1 MATTTGGFSSEGLAL
16 EAKTLELESLSQKE
30 AIEIGE
36 IAMDMGFAR
45 GLGIAVE
52 VRLKDWIV
60 FHASLPGSDKENDSW
75 IARKELERDG
85 VGLSLAHGSDKP
97 TCTAT
102 VTLDAAGS
110 ASYEFLIDG
119 TATFDFNASWLPDP
133 ERLKPSVL
141 HIGTL
146 VTIVEPASTILYDWA
161 VKSAEFAPVV
171 FDPNVR
177 SSVVGDR
184 NKYVAAV
191 EKWVGISSVVKL
203 SDDDISWLYPDESMD
218 EVAKRW
224 IAGGTSLVVV
234 TRGAHGIIG
243 YTEHG
248 FEEVE
253 SAKVSVVDTVGAGDT
268 VGAILVEGIIKH
280 SVIGLQG
287 HVLNAVLHRAAIAA
301 GITVSRAGAQP
312 PRLHELVEAL
322 DA

>member
-1 MATTTGGFSSEGLAL
+1 MCGEVLIDILPTGAVVGGGPANTAKALARLGLQV
-16 EAKTLELESLSQKE
+16 EF
-30 AIEIGE
+30 I
-36 IAMDMGFAR
+36 D
-45 GLGIAVE
+45 GISTDAYG
-52 VRLKDWIV
+52 IT
-60 FHASLPGSDKENDSW
+60 
-75 IARKELERDG
+75 ARKELERDG
-85 VGLSLAHGSDKP
+85 VGLTLALSSDKP

-102 VTLDAAGS
+102 VRLDSAGS
-110 ASYEFLIDG
+110 ASYNFLIDG
-119 TATFDFNASWLPDP
+119 TATFDFNDSWLPDP
-133 ERLKPSVL
+133 EALKPSVL

-146 VTIVEPASTILYDWA
+146 ATIVEPASTTLHNWA
-161 VKSAEFAPVV
+161 IKCGEFAPIV

-177 SSVVGDR
+177 SSVVGDPE
-184 NKYVAAV
+184 KYLAAV
-191 EKWVGISSVVKL
+191 EKWVGISSVIKL

-224 IAGGTSLVVV
+224 IAGGASLVVV

-248 FEEVE
+248 YEEVDG
-253 SAKVSVVDTVGAGDT
+253 AKVTVVDTVGAGDT
-268 VGAILVEGIIKH
+268 VGAILVEGIMKH

-287 HVLNAVLHRAAIAA
+287 QVLNAVLHRAAIAA

>member
-1 MATTTGGFSSEGLAL
+1 VLIDILPTGAVVGGGPANTAKALA
-16 EAKTLELESLSQKE
+16 
-30 AIEIGE
+30 
-36 IAMDMGFAR
+36 R
-45 GLGIAVE
+45 LGYE
-52 VRLKDWIV
+52 VDFIDGISTDAYGV
-60 FHASLPGSDKENDSW
+60 A
-75 IARKELERDG
+75 ARKELERDG
-85 VGLSLAHGSDKP
+85 VGLSLALSSDKP

-102 VTLDAAGS
+102 VTLDSKGS

-119 TATFDFNASWLPDP
+119 TATFDFNNSWLPDP
-133 ERLKPSVL
+133 EALKPSIL

-146 VTIVEPASTILYDWA
+146 VTIVEPASTTLFNWA
-161 VKSAEFAPVV
+161 IKCAEFAPIV

-177 SSVVGDR
+177 SSVVGDHE
-184 NKYVAAV
+184 KYRLAV

-224 IAGGTSLVVV
+224 IAGGVSLVVI
-234 TRGAHGIIG
+234 TRGVKGIIG
-243 YTEHG
+243 YTEDG
-248 FEEVE
+248 YEEVDG
-253 SAKVSVVDTVGAGDT
+253 AKITVVDTVGAGDT
-268 VGAILVEGIIKH
+268 VGAVVVEGILKH

-287 HVLNAVLHRAAIAA
+287 QVLNAVLHRAAIAA